1 MNQIKQDGFTFD
13 MGPTIV
19 MMPEIYRDVFN
30 YAQKNMNDYLEI
42 KQLSHIY
49 DVYFSETDQIR
60 VPTDLAQLRDML
72 ESIEPKLYAWFYVL
86 FNRYIRKIRNSHE
99 NIFLERT
106 FRKPTDFY
114 NPFTIYQGMKL
125 KTFDKADNLI
135 EKYVDNEKIQKILA
149 FQNIIYRYRP

>member
-72 ESIEPKLYAWFYVL
+72 EGIEPNSTHGFMSFLT
-86 FNRYIRKIRNSHE
+86 NR
-99 NIFLERT
+99 
-106 FRKPTDFY
+106 
-114 NPFTIYQGMKL
+114 
-125 KTFDKADNLI
+125 A
-135 EKYVDNEKIQKILA
+135 
-149 FQNIIYRYRP
+149 